1 MKTKNQSS
9 FSSKYLLIAIVV
21 VSVILLGIERFIL
34 HRFADFRKEGYQVQE
49 AMKLA
54 VVKAFSSVLSSGL
67 TTVVGFADRKS
78 VV

>member
-21 VSVILLGIERFIL
+21 VSVILLGIERFT
-34 HRFADFRKEGYQVQE
+34 DG
-49 AMKLA
+49 
-54 VVKAFSSVLSSGL
+54 G
-67 TTVVGFADRKS
+67 DRKS